1 MTGQRKGI
9 PLLDFERTPRDFSGD
24 VYFVLGQGLGDTVN
38 GLRIVKIVRENF
50 RNAHSIVFAD
60 KRWENIL
67 SAIPGISI
75 RWYPEALDPR
85 HPSRGVIGP
94 YQLAENEM
102 RSILKKGERQILW
115 AFGHFILP
123 DQFARGETTLESI
136 ARSIGLDLTPEI
148 KRAYVPLDPPDGSDA
163 RLLKDFGL
171 EGVPYIAICP
181 HTWPARIWGYDRFT
195 ELGIH
200 ISALGYKIVVIGLP
214 ELGELPVPGVINTF
228 GLPLLDV
235 AKIIRSSR
243 LFIGHDSGITH
254 MAAAFDIPVIGI
266 YTNAIFPTPEVRA
279 LSPYASLVVEPY
291 PPETHRISVETLFN
305 LSKELLGRKIPLPN
319 PVCPACLASLDY
331 VVEADEEFVNRMC
344 VCGVQLKETAIV
356 PIIDSREIRMMV
368 PCNARDGVGNS
379 DEGSWV
385 LYPIDGEHLPD
396 EITMIVRNP
405 FRPIRFREYPDWKER
420 EAIFS
425 EDGLLALYSR
435 NGLHTLETRFL
446 MKSDHGE
453 LWRFRFS
460 NEEPKGELEFPW
472 GGILI
477 RTSFS
482 LYKAFFRWQTWST
495 PLRWRGLAKAALES
509 GQAAAALEISR
520 VVYRFD
526 RSFKNLKNLIRS
538 LLANLR

>member
-1 MTGQRKGI
+1 MKNLRNGI
-9 PLLDFERTPRDFSGD
+9 PLLDFRETPKDFSGD
-24 VYFVLGQGLGDTVN
+24 LYFVLGQGLGDTVN
-38 GLRIVKIVRENF
+38 GLRIVKIVQENF

-94 YQLAENEM
+94 YQMAEDEM
-102 RSILKKGERQILW
+102 RSILKKGARQILW
-115 AFGHFILP
+115 AFGHFTLP
-123 DQFARGETTLESI
+123 DQFSRGETTLESI
-136 ARSIGLDLTPEI
+136 ARSIGLNLSPKI
-148 KRAYVPLDPPDGSDA
+148 KRAYVPLAPSDGSDVH
-163 RLLKDFGL
+163 LLKDLGI
-171 EGVPYIAICP
+171 EGVRYITICP

-195 ELGIH
+195 ELGIL
-200 ISALGYKIVVIGLP
+200 ISELGYKIVVIGLP
-214 ELGELPVPGVINTF
+214 ELGELPIPGVINTF

-254 MAAAFDIPVIGI
+254 LAAAFDIPVIGI

-279 LSPYASLVVEPY
+279 LSPYASLVVEPT

-305 LSKELLGRKIPLPN
+305 LSKGLLGREIPLPN
-319 PVCPACLASLDY
+319 PVCPACLSSLDY
-331 VVEADEEFVNRMC
+331 VVEADEEVVNRMC
-344 VCGVQLKETAIV
+344 VCGVQLKEPAIV
-356 PIIDSREIRMMV
+356 PILDSREIRMMV
-368 PCNARDGVGNS
+368 PCNARDGMGKS
-379 DEGSWV
+379 DEGSWI
-385 LYPIDGEHLPD
+385 LHPIDGEHLPD

-405 FRPIRFREYPDWKER
+405 FRPIRFGEYPDWKER

-435 NGLHTLETRFL
+435 KGLHTLETRFL
-446 MKSDHGE
+446 IKSDSGE
-453 LWRFRFS
+453 LWKFRFS
-460 NEEPKGELEFPW
+460 SEESKGEMEFPW
-472 GGILI
+472 GGTRI
-477 RTSFS
+477 RTTFP
-482 LYKAFFRWQTWST
+482 LYQAFFKWQTWGT
-495 PLRWRGLAKAALES
+495 PQRWRGIAKSALGSGQAKAALD
-509 GQAAAALEISR
+509 ISR